1 MIIKQHYG
9 LLATCIALVFCQTS
23 TAADPAQVLD
33 TVQVTA
39 NRFAQAANQT
49 TSSVTVIDRDAIE
62 KSQALDVADLLIKQ
76 VGIDVVRTGGSG
88 SLNTIFM
95 RGGNSNHTLIL
106 VDGIRV
112 NSATQGIFDM
122 AHMPLATI
130 ERIEI
135 VRGPRA
141 ALWGSDALSGVI
153 HIFTRAPKSLTAEL
167 RAGSFKR
174 YGADIGYGFGDEQ
187 SNIGFIAGTDNS
199 QGFSSTNSNN
209 IYSFNPDNDGYRN
222 NHFGLNAQT
231 QLGSQTLKFAGLATD
246 ARVEFDQG
254 VTFAKNHSWSTALF
268 GDINE
273 QWSHNLTAGQSY
285 EKNDT
290 PDYASIYGSRRSS
303 IDWSNLVAISAN
315 TQIGVGVNWVK
326 EKGYSNDYSG
336 EVFNRSRNN
345 AGIFGTL
352 STQWQAHS
360 FDLATRYDDNSQY
373 GSHSTSSAG
382 WAFQANANNRIRAS
396 WSQGFRAP
404 NLNELYNPGYGG
416 YYAGNPLLNPE
427 RSHSAEL
434 GYIFTS
440 DSEFTAEVSAYQS
453 KVDDLISFSGFRAQ
467 AINISRANIKGL
479 EVELRGQLNAIN
491 WRAQATYT
499 DAINEDTGNALLR
512 RPKLKGLASLSY
524 AFDNQFEF
532 GTELTGYSDRPD
544 AGAQLPGYGRLD
556 LTASWPLTDTL
567 RLEGR
572 LENVLDKQYQLLNG
586 YSTPERSVFIRL
598 SYQAK

>member
-1 MIIKQHYG
+1 MITKQYYG
-9 LLATCIALVFCQTS
+9 LLATSIALAFCQTS
-23 TAADPAQVLD
+23 IAADPAQVLD

-39 NRFAQAANQT
+39 NRFAQPANQT

-153 HIFTRAPKSLTAEL
+153 HIFTRAPKALTAEL
-167 RAGSFKR
+167 RAGSFQR
-174 YGADIGYGFGDEQ
+174 YGGDIGYGFGDEQ

-199 QGFSSTNSNN
+199 EGFSSTNSNN
-209 IYSFNPDNDGYRN
+209 YYYNPDKDGYRN
-222 NHFGLNAQT
+222 NHFALNAQT
-231 QLGSQTLKFAGLATD
+231 QLGSQTLKFAGLTTD

-268 GDINE
+268 GEINA
-273 QWSHNLTAGQSY
+273 QWSHNLTVGQAY

-303 IDWSNLVAISAN
+303 LDWSNAIAISDN

-326 EKGYSNDYSG
+326 EKGYSNDFFG
-336 EVFNRSRNN
+336 EVFKRTRNN
-345 AGIFGTL
+345 AGIFATV
-352 STQWQAHS
+352 SSKWQAHT

-373 GSHSTSSAG
+373 GSNSTSSAG

-404 NLNELYNPGYGG
+404 NLNELYSPGFGG
-416 YYAGNPLLNPE
+416 FFAGNPLLNPE
-427 RSHSAEL
+427 RSRSAEL
-434 GYIFTS
+434 GYVFS
-440 DSEFTAEVSAYQS
+440 KSAAFEAEISAYQNN
-453 KVDDLISFSGFRAQ
+453 VDDLISFAGFQAQ
-467 AINISRANIKGL
+467 AINISRADIKGL
-479 EVELRGQLNAIN
+479 EVDLRGQFNAFN

-524 AFDNQFEF
+524 AFDNQFVL

-556 LTASWPLTDTL
+556 LTASWPLSDTL

-572 LENVLDKQYQLLNG
+572 IENLLDKNYQLLNG

>member
-1 MIIKQHYG
+1 MITKQHYG
-9 LLATCIALVFCQTS
+9 LLATCIAFAFCQTS
-23 TAADPAQVLD
+23 TAADSAQVLD

-39 NRFAQAANQT
+39 NRFAQPINQT
-49 TSSVTVIDRDAIE
+49 TSSVTVINRDAIE

-106 VDGIRV
+106 VDGIRA

-122 AHMPLATI
+122 AHMPLASI

-153 HIFTRAPKSLTAEL
+153 HIFTRTPKSLTAEL

-209 IYSFNPDNDGYRN
+209 NYYNSDKDGYRN
-222 NHFGLNAQT
+222 NHFALNAKT
-231 QLGSQTLKFAGLATD
+231 QLGAQTLKFAGLTTD

-254 VTFAKNHSWSTALF
+254 VTFAKNHSWSMALF
-268 GDINE
+268 GAIND
-273 QWSHNLTAGQSY
+273 QWSHNLTVGQAY

-290 PDYASIYGSRRSS
+290 PAYASVYGSRRSS
-303 IDWSNLVAISAN
+303 ADWSNAIAVSEH
-315 TQIGVGVNWVK
+315 TQLGFGVNWLN
-326 EKGYSNDYSG
+326 EKGYTNDFAG

-345 AGIFGTL
+345 AGIFGTI
-352 STQWQAHS
+352 SSQWQAHT
-360 FDLATRYDDNSQY
+360 FDLATRFDDNSQY

-416 YYAGNPLLNPE
+416 FYAGNPLLNPE

-434 GYIFTS
+434 GYLFTGGVA
-440 DSEFTAEVSAYQS
+440 FTAEISAYQS
-453 KVDDLISFSGFRAQ
+453 KVNDLISFAGFQAQ

-479 EVELRGQLNAIN
+479 EVELRGQVNSIN

-512 RPKLKGLASLSY
+512 RPKLKALASLSY
-524 AFDNQFEF
+524 AFNNQFEL

-544 AGAQLPGYGRLD
+544 VGPQLPGYGRLD
-556 LTASWPLTDTL
+556 LTASWPITDTL

-572 LENVLDKQYQLLNG
+572 LENVLDKDYQLLNG